1 MSLVIKRQADQS
13 IELFDFNGRPIG
25 MIKVMR
31 TGRTVTLACDCPSDI
46 LVLRSEIATK
56 IMAEGSEVNHGE

>member
-1 MSLVIKRQADQS
+1 MSLIVKRSVDQS

-25 MIKVMR
+25 IITVKR

-46 LVLRSEIATK
+46 LVLRSEIANR
-56 IMAEGSEVNHGE
+56 IMSEASETAE